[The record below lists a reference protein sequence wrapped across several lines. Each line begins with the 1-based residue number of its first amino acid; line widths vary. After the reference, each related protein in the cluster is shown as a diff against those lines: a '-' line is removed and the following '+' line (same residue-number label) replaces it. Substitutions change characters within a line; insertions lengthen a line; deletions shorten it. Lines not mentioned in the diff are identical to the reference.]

1 MGRKPMKR
9 KAKRKPSMMTTI
21 ETESGETIRKRLTI
35 GDELPGFGKI
45 LDIVDKTKRRGRP
58 PKKRRA
64 RRKGEIPI
72 RRLIVVEYKLPD
84 DLIENFDKYN
94 PFSTD
99 KGGNL

>member
-1 MGRKPMKR
+1 MRRKPIKS

-21 ETESGETIRKRLTI
+21 ENESGETIRKRLTI

-64 RRKGEIPI
+64 RRKGGFQKVKRVIYYEY
-72 RRLIVVEYKLPD
+72 RLQLPNVEDAKS
-84 DLIENFDKYN
+84 II
-94 PFSTD
+94 
-99 KGGNL
+99 

>member
-1 MGRKPMKR
+1 MGRKPKKR

-21 ETESGETIRKRLTI
+21 KTESGETIRKRLTI

-64 RRKGEIPI
+64 RRKEEFQKVKRVIYYEY
-72 RRLIVVEYKLPD
+72 RLQLPKEVED
-84 DLIENFDKYN
+84 DRV
-94 PFSTD
+94 
-99 KGGNL
+99 

>member
-1 MGRKPMKR
+1 MGRKRIKS

-64 RRKGEIPI
+64 RRKEEFQKVK
-72 RRLIVVEYKLPD
+72 RVVYYEYRLQLSNVEDAKS
-84 DLIENFDKYN
+84 II
-94 PFSTD
+94 
-99 KGGNL
+99 